1 MTRMAIYG
9 SEGFDPCP
17 GTAEIAGSEYILR
30 IPRDISNNVEHVFDS
45 MVGGICVDPS
55 ELQRRRRL
63 AKLKRQGCG
72 CSMAELCKHYY
83 PNLRTQVKGAEGHTA
98 GNTTD
103 QGTAATALVPTFL
116 DITGMDQV
124 VTPRTSPRLHRLL
137 SRRRQRLSTPV
148 VDKGSAR
155 GSRRESAGQ
164 SRAQS
169 VDGSAMRAKGALAS
183 RRDGQRRAI
192 FKKFEFI

>member
-1 MTRMAIYG
+1 M
-9 SEGFDPCP
+9 DP
-17 GTAEIAGSEYILR
+17 G
-30 IPRDISNNVEHVFDS
+30 
-45 MVGGICVDPS
+45 
-55 ELQRRRRL
+55 ELQRRREL
-63 AKLKRQGCG
+63 TKLKRQGCG
-72 CSMAELCKHYY
+72 CSCAQLCKHYY
-83 PNLRTQVKGAEGHTA
+83 PNLRTHSKGAEGHTA

-116 DITGMDQV
+116 DITGMDTV
-124 VTPRTSPRLHRLL
+124 VSPGSSPRLFRLL

-148 VDKGSAR
+148 SDSGSAR

-169 VDGSAMRAKGALAS
+169 IDGSAMRAKGALAS
-183 RRDGQRRAI
+183 RRDGQRRAT